1 MEDRVRVDVTGV
13 QGIPMEEKTM
23 KAEGMWRQYC
33 LENGMDE
40 TMPYQAWQFGGAPD
54 QLAELVLQ
62 GKKRGTSSA
71 YDLYALDPSEPM
83 LKAGDYSV
91 ILNSFDEAV
100 CVIQTVETEMIPFNE
115 ISERHALLEGE
126 GDLSLAWWWKVHT
139 EFFEREYEN
148 CHLKFEVDTCTVL
161 FEQFEVVYR

>member
-1 MEDRVRVDVTGV
+1 
-13 QGIPMEEKTM
+13 
-23 KAEGMWRQYC
+23 
-33 LENGMDE
+33 
-40 TMPYQAWQFGGAPD
+40 MP
-54 QLAELVLQ
+54 
-62 GKKRGTSSA
+62 
-71 YDLYALDPSEPM
+71 
-83 LKAGDYSV
+83 KAGDYSV

-139 EFFEREYEN
+139 EFFEQEYEN
-148 CHLKFEVDTCTVL
+148 CHLKFEADTCTVL